1 MCICDNNLLTY
12 LFLYTQLIMSF
23 CQVFSYFNNEI
34 SDVLLTLV
42 IWHGIHFITLLTAF
56 LLCITINSSQIR
68 QERDGC
74 NVDMDLLM
82 GIMRGICRSE
92 VKTKLKSAVIQDTY
106 LYYSRKSYEWIVQYP
121 LQDYLAK
128 VTYFNRTT

>member
-1 MCICDNNLLTY
+1 
-12 LFLYTQLIMSF
+12 
-23 CQVFSYFNNEI
+23 
-34 SDVLLTLV
+34 
-42 IWHGIHFITLLTAF
+42 
-56 LLCITINSSQIR
+56 
-68 QERDGC
+68 
-74 NVDMDLLM
+74 M

>member
-1 MCICDNNLLTY
+1 
-12 LFLYTQLIMSF
+12 MSF

>member
-34 SDVLLTLV
+34 SDVLLTL
-42 IWHGIHFITLLTAF
+42 
-56 LLCITINSSQIR
+56 IR